1 VFYAPLPAHVPCYT
15 GGMRYSYLF
24 VALALSSACGGSGDG
39 ITTSTPPAALAP
51 QAAFGV
57 SPDGRA
63 IAGVTALRLTVSA
76 PASDARY
83 AWDFGDGQTAA
94 GADVTKTYA
103 APGRYRVT
111 LTVTDA
117 RGATSATTREVEA
130 FGLTGY
136 WTDHDAGLG
145 PYGVDIVQQG
155 AVLSGHIETYRHG
168 CHGADIKGTVS
179 GRALTYVGED
189 ECTHFD
195 SFEGTLDES
204 LTTITGK
211 LWFRESDGVARWFD
225 LKLKRQP

>member
-1 VFYAPLPAHVPCYT
+1 
-15 GGMRYSYLF
+15 MRYLYLF

-39 ITTSTPPAALAP
+39 VTNPSPAAGLTP
-51 QAAFGV
+51 QAAFSL

-63 IAGVTALRLTVSA
+63 IAGVTALRLAVTA
-76 PASDARY
+76 PAADARY
-83 AWDFGDGQTAA
+83 TWDFGDGQTAT
-94 GADVTKTYA
+94 GADVVKTFA

-111 LTVTDA
+111 LSVTDGK
-117 RGATSATTREVEA
+117 GATSTTTREIEA

-136 WTDHDAGLG
+136 WADHDAGLG
-145 PYGVDIVQQG
+145 PYGIDIDQQG
-155 AVLSGHIETYRHG
+155 GFLTGHIETYRHG
-168 CHGADIKGTVS
+168 CRGATIKGTVT

-195 SFEGTLDES
+195 SFEGTLDDN